1 MRNRRHM
8 SEIRLYEYDSVCG
21 VCVEC
26 GVEIGLGVLLQG
38 EETIRLSPSH
48 EVCEWSADMHQWIFS
63 TPTLLMCVTRF
74 AYKKKLDSCF
84 HAEINWKHLLPKF
97 YAECYQVTLTLL
109 FILTECTYITRFRA
123 SSKKTN
129 KAVGNFTIYYSKFAI
144 YCPTIWNLRVE
155 LKHPFY

>member
-48 EVCEWSADMHQWIFS
+48 EVCE
-63 TPTLLMCVTRF
+63 
-74 AYKKKLDSCF
+74 
-84 HAEINWKHLLPKF
+84 
-97 YAECYQVTLTLL
+97 
-109 FILTECTYITRFRA
+109 
-123 SSKKTN
+123 
-129 KAVGNFTIYYSKFAI
+129 
-144 YCPTIWNLRVE
+144 
-155 LKHPFY
+155 